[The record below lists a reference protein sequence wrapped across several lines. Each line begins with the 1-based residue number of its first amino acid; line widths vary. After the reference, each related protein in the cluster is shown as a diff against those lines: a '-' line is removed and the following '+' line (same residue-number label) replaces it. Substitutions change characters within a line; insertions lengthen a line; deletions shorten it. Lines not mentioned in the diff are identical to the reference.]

1 MAQRKFHEKVET
13 WIVVTVISVL
23 VWLYAEA
30 TVLQQPPPQRIQV
43 NFVEPTGGYALSPD
57 TPANVLVTFRASSS
71 QIQDFRDLTTLPLT
85 VELDPANVQTVQ
97 TRTVIL
103 GEALLRAGL
112 GELGITDLEVEPPT
126 FGVTLRPLRDVSLPV
141 VVDPGELNVGS
152 SVPVA
157 DPASVTVTAP
167 LDVVEAI
174 AGQPVVAMLAEAPAP
189 SEGVERQRVATN
201 VPLVFP
207 DALDLG
213 GRWTRASDRTA
224 RVNYTLADDNA
235 TTVVSRVP
243 LYVSLPVD
251 LQLRYTLAPADQ
263 TNFLSDVELQGPAEA
278 IRRIEQDIAAGE
290 LPVRAELTL
299 TDLTRIDQPT
309 ASERPTVL
317 APPGVTPVQLPDAM
331 TITLRR
337 RTPPGS

>member
-43 NFVEPTGGYALSPD
+43 SFVEPTGGYALDPD
-57 TPANVLVTFRASSS
+57 APESVLVTFRASSS
-71 QIQDFRDLTTLPLT
+71 QIQEFRGLTTLPLT
-85 VELDPANVQTVQ
+85 VELDPGNAQTVQ
-97 TRTVIL
+97 QRTVIL
-103 GEALLRAGL
+103 DEALLRAGL
-112 GELGITDLEVEPPT
+112 GELGITDLEVEPT
-126 FGVTLRPLRDVSLPV
+126 TMDVRLRPLRDVSLPV
-141 VVDPGELNVGS
+141 VVDPGALNVGAA
-152 SVPVA
+152 VPVA
-157 DPASVTVTAP
+157 EPASVTVTAP
-167 LDVVEAI
+167 LDVIEAI
-174 AGQPVVAMLAEAPAP
+174 EGQPVVARLAEAPAP

-207 DALDLG
+207 DALDLS
-213 GRWTRASDRTA
+213 GRWTRTSDFTV

-235 TTVVSRVP
+235 TTVVPRVP

-263 TNFLSDVELQGPAEA
+263 TNFLRDVELQGPAET
-278 IRRIEQDIAAGE
+278 IRRLEEDIDAGG

-299 TDLTRIDQPT
+299 TDLTRIDQDT
-309 ASERPTVL
+309 ASERPTIL

-331 TITLRR
+331 DITLRR
-337 RTPPGS
+337 RSPPGG